1 MLISNC
7 GQFAKQVSDRDLKPP
22 FRRKLVIRVKKSAC
36 TASQIRSREW
46 IAREMVDE
54 QLSYQLN
61 RGEPGDNIWL
71 VAVPVPSGAGLH
83 S

>member
-1 MLISNC
+1 
-7 GQFAKQVSDRDLKPP
+7 
-22 FRRKLVIRVKKSAC
+22 
-36 TASQIRSREW
+36 
-46 IAREMVDE
+46 MVDE